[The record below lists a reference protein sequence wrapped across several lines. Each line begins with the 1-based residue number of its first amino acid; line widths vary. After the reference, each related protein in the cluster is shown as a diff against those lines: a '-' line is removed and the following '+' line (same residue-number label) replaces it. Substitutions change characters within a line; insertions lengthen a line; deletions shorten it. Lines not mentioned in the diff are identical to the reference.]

1 LGLGVKFY
9 PASKREYF
17 FEKVLIEGR
26 ASFGLITCSGLCE
39 RQEWEKNDENE
50 SEIPV
55 VV

>member
-1 LGLGVKFY
+1 LGVKFY
-9 PASKREYF
+9 PASKRKRIF
-17 FEKVLIEGR
+17 ARIVLIEGR

-39 RQEWEKNDENE
+39 HQEWEKNDANK